1 MIYDADLETY
11 FTRLAAEGGTAPL
24 TPGEADAVLD
34 LTKVVAHTAERYY
47 APLAAYAAG
56 LAIGAGTD
64 PAERAERVRALIG
77 VARTLGRPAGG
88 GDPSA

>member
-1 MIYDADLETY
+1 MTYDADLEAY
-11 FTRLAAEGGTAPL
+11 FARLTTDGGTPPL
-24 TPGEADAVLD
+24 TPEETDAVLD

-64 PAERAERVRALIG
+64 PAERAERVRALID
-77 VARTLGRPAGG
+77 VARKLRQPTQPDA
-88 GDPSA
+88 